1 MTADVTN
8 ATFAP
13 SSEFVA
19 QANVTKDAYDTM
31 YTASLTDPEGFWGEQ
46 AKRVDW
52 IKPFTQVKDVSF
64 APGNVS
70 INWFADGTLNVAAN

>member
-1 MTADVTN
+1 MTTN
-8 ATFAP
+8 THEPPQDMVAKAHVNAAQY
-13 SSEFVA
+13 SSL
-19 QANVTKDAYDTM
+19 YS
-31 YTASLTDPEGFWGEQ
+31 ASVSDPEGFWGEQ

-70 INWFADGTLNVAAN
+70 INWFADGTLNVA

>member
-1 MTADVTN
+1 MSADVTN
-8 ATFAP
+8 ATYAP
-13 SSEFVA
+13 STEFVA
-19 QANVTKDAYDTM
+19 QTNVTKAAYDSL
-31 YTASLTDPEGFWGEQ
+31 YSASVSDPDAFWGEQ

-70 INWFADGTLNVAAN
+70 INWFADGTLNVA